1 MIIEEPLLEGFKKAV
16 EKPKK
21 QKSISG
27 FKIKIPIMGIESLTA
42 FSPPFVFFPFQN
54 KNPNNGN

>member
-1 MIIEEPLLEGFKKAV
+1 MIIEEPLLEGLKKAV

-27 FKIKIPIMGIESLTA
+27 FKTKIPTKGIES
-42 FSPPFVFFPFQN
+42 
-54 KNPNNGN
+54 